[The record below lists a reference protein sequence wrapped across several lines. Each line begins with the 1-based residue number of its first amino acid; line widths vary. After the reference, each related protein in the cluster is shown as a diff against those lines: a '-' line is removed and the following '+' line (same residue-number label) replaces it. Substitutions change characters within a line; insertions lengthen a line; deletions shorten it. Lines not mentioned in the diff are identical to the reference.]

1 MEKLNLKN
9 LSIAEIVH
17 ALQEQNLQKYDFV
30 IPSRFI
36 EMVKGDLK
44 VINKDDLDSLTQLLI
59 DTGIAVDDSVYERA
73 NY

>member
-9 LSIAEIVH
+9 LSIAEIVQ

-44 VINKDDLDSLTQLLI
+44 VINKDDLDSLT
-59 DTGIAVDDSVYERA
+59 
-73 NY
+73 